1 MIGGSPPEDG
11 DAAAGNGVLLP
22 VLGGAPLFAPSKQ
35 AADVRHD
42 RIILQEL
49 SSM

>member
-11 DAAAGNGVLLP
+11 DAAAVLLP
-22 VLGGAPLFAPSKQ
+22 VLGDAPLFAPSKQ